1 MARFQP
7 PGSPKRPTPQ
17 QADDEDAFLTRIVI
31 FSAWARKNS
40 QILIV
45 VGALVAAVVVG
56 SIYYL
61 NTRGASQEQATL
73 QLEQIQQAV
82 EMGERAGATDQ
93 LETFLA
99 QHGGT
104 DVGQEARLLLGQLH
118 LEANETEQAIA
129 ALEPAM
135 RSLRHPVAL
144 QSALL
149 LGVAYEL
156 ADRPED
162 AEEAYLSV
170 GEESSMDFQRRDALA
185 SAARIRA
192 ARGDLEGAAALYN
205 DILATFEADDPDRG
219 LYQMRLS
226 EVEVRQALN

>member
-7 PGSPKRPTPQ
+7 PGSPKRPSAQ
-17 QADDEDAFLTRIVI
+17 QTDDDDAFLTRVVI

-40 QILIV
+40 QALIV
-45 VGALVAAVVVG
+45 AGALVAAVVVG
-56 SIYYL
+56 ALYFI

-82 EMGERAGATDQ
+82 EMGQRAGATDQ
-93 LETFLA
+93 LQSFLV

-118 LEANETEQAIA
+118 LEANEAEQAIA

-135 RSLRHPVAL
+135 RSLRHPVAI
-144 QSALL
+144 QSGLL

-156 ADRPED
+156 ADRPEE
-162 AEEAYLSV
+162 AEETYLRV
-170 GEESSMDFQRRDALA
+170 GQQSDMDFQRRDALG
-185 SAARIRA
+185 SAARIRTS
-192 ARGDLEGAAALYN
+192 RGDLEGAATLYRE
-205 DILATFEADDPDRG
+205 ILATFDGDDPDRG
-219 LYQMRLS
+219 LYEMRLS
-226 EVEVRQALN
+226 EIEVRQAVN

>member
-7 PGSPKRPTPQ
+7 PGSPRRPSPQ
-17 QADDEDAFLTRIVI
+17 QTDDEDAFLTRIVI

-40 QILIV
+40 QLLIV
-45 VGALVAAVVVG
+45 TGALVAAVVVG
-56 SIYYL
+56 GLYYM
-61 NTRGASQEQATL
+61 NTRGAGQEQATL
-73 QLEQIQQAV
+73 ELEQIQQAV
-82 EMGERAGATDQ
+82 EMGERAGITAQ
-93 LETFLA
+93 LESFLA
-99 QHGGT
+99 QHGRT

-135 RSLRHPVAL
+135 RSLRHPVAI
-144 QSALL
+144 QSGLL

-162 AEEAYLSV
+162 AEEAYLRV
-170 GEESSMDFQRRDALA
+170 GQATSMDFQRRDGLG

-192 ARGDLEGAAALYN
+192 SRGDLAGAATLYN
-205 DILATFEADDPDRG
+205 EILATFEADDPDRG
-219 LYQMRLS
+219 LYQMRLA
-226 EVEVRQALN
+226 EIEVRQALN